1 MDILYLLIPLSVV
14 LVFGI
19 LVVFAWALKA
29 GQFDDLEREGLRLL
43 GDDTPKGSVEQ
54 VAGVDANQAVPS
66 QVDKESAPNQT
77 MNELRRSN
85 QWQ

>member
-1 MDILYLLIPLSVV
+1 MDILYLLIPLSVL

-19 LVVFAWALKA
+19 LAMFAWALKS

-43 GDDTPKGSVEQ
+43 GDDTLPGTSDRTTR
-54 VAGVDANQAVPS
+54 VDTNQAARS
-66 QVDKESAPNQT
+66 QSDKESAPNQT

>member
-19 LVVFAWALKA
+19 LVVFAWALRS

-43 GDDTPKGSVEQ
+43 GDDNSPALAARAT
-54 VAGVDANQAVPS
+54 GVDANQAAPLRS
-66 QVDKESAPNQT
+66 DKESAPN
-77 MNELRRSN
+77 R
-85 QWQ
+85 

>member
-19 LVVFAWALKA
+19 LVVFAWALKS

-43 GDDTPKGSVEQ
+43 GDDTSSASTGR
-54 VAGVDANQAVPS
+54 AIGVDTNQAARVRS
-66 QVDKESAPNQT
+66 DKESAPNQT